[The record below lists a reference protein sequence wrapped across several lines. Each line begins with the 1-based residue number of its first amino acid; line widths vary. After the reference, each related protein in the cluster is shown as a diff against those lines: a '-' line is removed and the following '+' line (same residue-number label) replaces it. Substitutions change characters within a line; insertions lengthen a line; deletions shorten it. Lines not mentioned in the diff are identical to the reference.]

1 MPKITFMGKP
11 VREKDEIVIVLIK
24 GKPGCICGLDEN
36 GFVSSRNTLKNETD
50 IYVMSAAAFK
60 TFELN
65 GGARYD

>member
-1 MPKITFMGKP
+1 MGKP
-11 VREKDEIVIVLIK
+11 TREKGEIVIVLIK

-65 GGARYD
+65 GERKNF